1 MEKEYL
7 EQAKKLVDFI
17 AASPTAYHAVREA
30 EKMLTEKGFIELE
43 EDKSFEIERGR
54 SYYLKRSQ
62 SALIAFCVPEEP
74 EFFNI
79 VASHTDSPCFKVKW
93 NPEVRNKDL
102 PTRLNTEVYGS
113 LLAYTW
119 FDRPLSLA
127 GRVFY
132 REEGEIVE
140 RLVDFKNNLN
150 LVIPSLAI
158 HQNREANNGWKIS
171 MQKEMLPL
179 LGDGDEDLLS
189 IVAYEC
195 NTKVTDI
202 LDYDLYLY
210 NNTPPVFSGAES
222 EYFSSPRIDD
232 LECAYSSLVSLLAS
246 KSKKAIS
253 MITLFDNE
261 ETGSGT
267 RQGALSD
274 FLVETI
280 ERISSS
286 LKWSEEKRYIAKAK
300 SFMLSADNG
309 HAVHPA
315 FPEKS
320 DITNKPRMNGGVL
333 IKYAASQKYTTNGES
348 GALTKSL
355 LEKNGISYQIFFNNS
370 DIAGGSTLGNLSTQK
385 ISIRTCDCGLAQLAM
400 HSSYETAGVKDVT
413 SLIAFFRAFL
423 SL

>member
-1 MEKEYL
+1 MEQEYL

-17 AASPTAYHAVREA
+17 AASPTSYHAVSNA
-30 EKMLTEKGFIELE
+30 EKLLKENGFIELKE
-43 EDKSFEIERGR
+43 HKSFELERGQ
-54 SYYLKRSQ
+54 SYFIKRSS
-62 SALIAFCVPEEP
+62 SALIAFRVPLEP
-74 EFFNI
+74 EFFHI

-93 NPEVRNKDL
+93 NPEVKAEGM

-119 FDRPLSLA
+119 FDRPLSVA

-132 REEGEIVE
+132 REEGEIIE
-140 RLVDFKNNLN
+140 RLINFKDRLN
-150 LVIPSLAI
+150 FVIPSLAI
-158 HQNREANNGWKIS
+158 HQNRDANSGWKIS

-179 LGDGDEDLLS
+179 FGDGEEDLLS
-189 IVAYEC
+189 IIAEEC
-195 NTKVTDI
+195 NVKIFDI
-202 LDYDLYLY
+202 LDYDLFLY
-210 NNTPPVFSGAES
+210 NNTPPMFSGAEN

-232 LECAYSSLVSLLAS
+232 LECAHSSLVSILNS
-246 KSKKAIS
+246 KGKKCVS
-253 MITLFDNE
+253 MIALFDNE

-274 FLVETI
+274 FLKQTI
-280 ERISSS
+280 KRISSS
-286 LKWSEEKRYIAKAK
+286 LKWSEEERYIALAK

-320 DITNKPRMNGGVL
+320 DLTNKPRMNGGVL

-355 LEKNGISYQIFFNNS
+355 LEKNRIPYQIFFNNS
-370 DIAGGSTLGNLSTQK
+370 DLPGGSTLGNLSNQK
-385 ISIRTCDCGLAQLAM
+385 ISLRTCDCGLAQLAM
-400 HSSYETAGVKDVT
+400 HSAYETAGVKDVT
-413 SLIAFFRAFL
+413 SLIAFFTTFL
-423 SL
+423 SI

>member
-17 AASPTAYHAVREA
+17 AASPTPYHAVREA
-30 EKMLTEKGFIELE
+30 EKMLKENGFIELRE
-43 EDKSFEIERGR
+43 NRPFEIEKKR
-54 SYYLKRSQ
+54 SYYLKRSS
-62 SALIAFCVPEEP
+62 SALIAFRVPEKP

-93 NPEVRNKDL
+93 KAEVRAKDL
-102 PTRLNTEVYGS
+102 PSRLNTEVYGG

-132 REEGEIVE
+132 RENGEIVE
-140 RLVDFKNNLN
+140 RLVDFKNKLN

-179 LGDGDEDLLS
+179 FSDGEEDLLS
-189 IVAYEC
+189 IIASEC
-195 NTKVTDI
+195 NLKLSDI
-202 LDYDLYLY
+202 LDYDLFLY
-210 NNTPPVFSGAES
+210 NNTPPVFSGAGN

-232 LECAYSSLVSLLAS
+232 LECAHSSLVSILNAECE
-246 KSKKAIS
+246 KAIS
-253 MITLFDNE
+253 MIALFDNE

-274 FLVETI
+274 FLRETI
-280 ERISSS
+280 ERIAFS
-286 LKWSEEKRYIAKAK
+286 LKWSEEERYIAL
-300 SFMLSADNG
+300 SLSSMLSADNG

-348 GALTKSL
+348 GAMAKSL
-355 LEKNGISYQIFFNNS
+355 LEKNKIPYQIFFNNS
-370 DIAGGSTLGNLSTQK
+370 DLPGGSTLGNLSNQK
-385 ISIRTCDCGLAQLAM
+385 ISLKTCDCGLAQLAM
-400 HSSYETAGVKDVT
+400 HSSYETAGVRDVA
-413 SLIAFFRAFL
+413 SLIAFFTAFL